1 MPDNRSEK
9 YRKAFTQGQ
18 EAVRRRPRYAPANPY
33 EEIDPKTGKR
43 EIDLHASKRI
53 LSSHLCSIC
62 STILIE
68 KMKYRSHR
76 L

>member
-33 EEIDPKTGKR
+33 EEIDPKTG
-43 EIDLHASKRI
+43 EATQEWQGWEDGAFSAGI
-53 LSSHLCSIC
+53 
-62 STILIE
+62 TE
-68 KMKYRSHR
+68 VYTNGQYTG
-76 L
+76 